1 MTRDVGPDARLRYTH
16 GLIYVRVKPGVVTL
30 KISTFFFLKSVKR
43 NAGTYG
49 DEKQPRWTLFP
60 DGTKQTAFIIKC
72 VCVCV
77 NVQKKKQHNNVILRN
92 TIMATWN
99 AATVGSSKHGHRT

>member
-60 DGTKQTAFIIKC
+60 DGTKQTTFIIKC
-72 VCVCV
+72 VCVCKRT
-77 NVQKKKQHNNVILRN
+77 KKETTQQRYIAEHNNGNMECRYS
-92 TIMATWN
+92 
-99 AATVGSSKHGHRT
+99 G